1 MQENGDKSPLV
12 KTTGHLDNGGDVL
25 GAAFCDPPLL
35 LSRLSPWARRSEL
48 QAIVMSEASKL
59 SKSTLRPTALTVLH
73 STALHYTLP

>member
-35 LSRLSPWARRSEL
+35 LSQLSP
-48 QAIVMSEASKL
+48 
-59 SKSTLRPTALTVLH
+59 
-73 STALHYTLP
+73 